1 MEYRLIRSSRKTMA
15 IEIGRDGAVTVRAP
29 MHTPQAEIDGFL
41 TSRERWISVHREKML
56 ARALPPLTEN
66 LICELRSLA
75 KADLPARCARW
86 AERMQ
91 IEYARVVIGS
101 AKKRLGS
108 CTSTGVIT
116 FSYHLMQYP
125 EAVIDYVVVH
135 ELAHRKEMNHS
146 ARFYAVIARYLPDY
160 KQRIKMMK
168 EAPRA
173 I

>member
-1 MEYRLIRSSRKTMA
+1 MEYRLIRSARKTLA
-15 IEIGRDGAVTVRAP
+15 IEIGRDGSVTVRAP
-29 MHTPQAEIDGFL
+29 MHTPQKEIDGFL
-41 TSRERWISVHREKML
+41 TARERWIVEHRERML
-56 ARALPPLTEN
+56 ARALPPLGEDK
-66 LICELRSLA
+66 IRELRARA

-86 AERMQ
+86 AAVMG
-91 IEYARVVIGS
+91 IEYSRTVIGS

-108 CTSTGVIT
+108 CTSAGVIT

-135 ELAHRKEMNHS
+135 ELAHRREMNHS

-160 KQRIKMMK
+160 KQRIRMMK

>member
-1 MEYRLIRSSRKTMA
+1 MEYRWIRSNRKTMS
-15 IEIGRDGAVTVRAP
+15 IEIGRDGGITVRTP
-29 MHTPQAEIDGFL
+29 MHTAQAAVDSL
-41 TSRERWISVHREKML
+41 LASRARWITVHRERML
-56 ARALPPLTEN
+56 ARALPPLSEEK
-66 LICELRSLA
+66 IRELRALA
-75 KADLPARCARW
+75 RADLPARCARW
-86 AERMQ
+86 AAVMG
-91 IEYARVVIGS
+91 IEYDRVAIGS

-108 CTSTGVIT
+108 CTSAGLIT
-116 FSYHLMQYP
+116 FSYQLMQYP